1 MVTKTKE
8 KLISSSLI
16 GEYRKPRHILHTSN
30 GRALEYETMK
40 PEEVR
45 MALEKGAAYNRA
57 FLRGFGALRTE
68 THLAQTLTVREKT
81 HMLALWHE
89 IPTSAWKGGRVVK
102 DGRMVSALLWDFG
115 VRDKKL
121 PARIHR
127 NAIKRCGNVGRKSSG
142 KRKRKMDG
150 CLEQF
155 DATLETQDKEAT
167 KAELND
173 RYNNMHPDLPNVS
186 YSTFCREMVKNKVK
200 GKARKVTSTLMSR
213 HIIARMIFA
222 TYHLRETNILRFHG
236 DESIFHTHDPG
247 RGKVFCSPRMDPAFV
262 KKLTTLPL
270 QSKRHI
276 TWEMIITVVGL
287 PLPRIGFDGKLFFRH
302 VCMPHTMLKD
312 GKVKKGTR
320 IDRKCKYDHQFHII
334 AIKELLARITLCFK
348 GLVPDWTTVYIL
360 LDGAGPHY
368 HKKTQRKISRLGRN
382 NTPRVVFEQ
391 QTAQSCLF
399 NWNDLFLYNSLK
411 AKKNRRDYRGSAE
424 VVAGA
429 KAAFEALDAE
439 TLVRGISFGK
449 IMMAEVLR
457 MNGSYVKM
465 PHVGLT
471 AAQKKGDLDA
481 FVEEYL
487 DKMGCAY

>member
-1 MVTKTKE
+1 
-8 KLISSSLI
+8 
-16 GEYRKPRHILHTSN
+16 
-30 GRALEYETMK
+30 MK

-127 NAIKRCGNVGRKSSG
+127 NAIKRCGNVGRKPSC

-167 KAELND
+167 KAELNN

-312 GKVKKGTR
+312 GKVKKGTQ

-368 HKKTQRKISRLGRN
+368 HEKTQRKISRLGRN

-411 AKKNRRDYRGSAE
+411 AKKSRRDYRGSAE

-439 TLVRGISFGK
+439 TLVRGIYFGK
-449 IMMAEVLR
+449 IMMAEVLQ

-487 DKMGCAY
+487 DKMRCAY